1 MGLVLFDNI
10 PKIKRNIAALS
21 KKFQKTSLSMA
32 LDQDSSPL
40 TINASDDLSPAL
52 RAIADGGV
60 IAFPTETFYGL
71 GVDPFNE
78 AALERLFV
86 LKGRARGKPLPLIA
100 GDMDS
105 VRAASSRIS
114 TIGEK
119 LIKKFWPGPL
129 TLILSARPGLP
140 ELVRGDSDGLGIRI
154 SPHPL
159 CLRLLNAL
167 GRPLTA
173 TSANPTGRPPAL
185 DAAEVEAYFNG
196 KVDII
201 IDGGR
206 LAGGPPST
214 VVDARGKEP
223 LILREG
229 AVRKEDILKAIG
241 WQD

>member
-1 MGLVLFDNI
+1 V
-10 PKIKRNIAALS
+10 
-21 KKFQKTSLSMA
+21 
-32 LDQDSSPL
+32 
-40 TINASDDLSPAL
+40 
-52 RAIADGGV
+52 
-60 IAFPTETFYGL
+60 
-71 GVDPFNE
+71 
-78 AALERLFV
+78 
-86 LKGRARGKPLPLIA
+86 
-100 GDMDS
+100 
-105 VRAASSRIS
+105 
-114 TIGEK
+114 
-119 LIKKFWPGPL
+119 
-129 TLILSARPGLP
+129 
-140 ELVRGDSDGLGIRI
+140 
-154 SPHPL
+154 
-159 CLRLLNAL
+159 
-167 GRPLTA
+167 